1 MMKHFIFT
9 LLCITVLVQAK
20 AQVVDNFADGNFSQ
34 NPVWIGDDSLFQITS
49 EQLRLKG
56 TTNNDAYLATANT
69 ITDSV
74 TWQFFTRFALSPSTQ
89 NFSRFYIL
97 SDTSNLKGPLNGY
110 YIQLGGVTGNSDSI
124 TFYKQAGNV
133 RTQLLAGRPATVSK
147 TNNLVRIKVF
157 RDLVGNWQLWSDTLG
172 GTNYTLEGTVFDNTF
187 TQSKYLGW
195 WMRYTSGNS
204 QNHYLDDV
212 SASYPI
218 YDVTA
223 PNVDSITIQ
232 GNNNILVYF
241 NEAVDST
248 SAVQLN
254 NYQLFPGSLNPKN
267 VLLLGSKSVRL
278 VFDSAFVSKQNY
290 SLKISS
296 IKDLVGNVL
305 DSAIRTFNYYT
316 PQQYDIL
323 ISEFFPDPSPVIG
336 LPDQEFIELY
346 NNAGV
351 AVNLKGYTLTDGSTT
366 ATLPNY
372 LLGPDSFVV
381 VCATANVALFNVFG
395 PTVGVSNFPSLNNT
409 GDNIILAD
417 ASTQIIHQLSYDLSW
432 YHDDIKDDGGW
443 SIELKSTKQLC
454 KEKQN
459 YTSSVATQGG
469 TPGTINSVWNPLP
482 DVFAPYINY
491 TTLVNNNAIKIN
503 FSEALNTN
511 AASIVAVNF
520 TPNISI
526 ASVSLLGLD
535 TLLITTQSPLVN
547 KTTYT
552 ITLTNVRDCSGND
565 TSLTT
570 QISYLIADTAV
581 NYDVLISE
589 IMADPD
595 PVQQLPNTE
604 YVELYNRSNKI
615 INLKGWALTDPSSKA
630 TLPDFLLMPDSF
642 ITITSSS
649 HGLPFDVNVLRVSSF
664 PSLGNDADQLTLFN
678 NLGQV
683 IHAVSYTSAWYI
695 DALKRAGGWSLELV
709 DPKNPCG
716 INNWKTST
724 NPRGGTP
731 SKQNSVRGLNPDNAP
746 PQLIRAYLRDAN
758 YLELHFNEP
767 LDSTSFA
774 HNNFTI
780 NNSINPLKTLGTI
793 PFYSSTVLQFTNAF
807 VRDEVYQ
814 ITIDSLR
821 DCAGNII
828 QNYRGATFGLPYLAD
843 SNQLHINEVLF
854 NPKTGGADFVELYNS
869 SDKLIDVKDLLL
881 AKRDSDGNVDQ
892 VESIA
897 QAGFTIEPNGY
908 LVITPDPTV
917 VQQHYYCKYPE
928 NMIKANVPSMNDDA
942 GNVLLL
948 NTQGVV
954 FDEFVYSDKMHVPLL
969 DDKDGVSLERI
980 DFNRATNDQTNWTSA
995 AAAVNYATP
1004 TYRNSQYLNTERSEN
1019 VFELQPKT
1027 ISPDGDGYEDLMNIN
1042 YLINDNGYTGTLT
1055 IYNAAGQEIKQLF
1068 KNSLLAPNGTYTWDG
1083 TTKSG
1088 QKAPVGLYVF
1098 YFEIF
1103 NLNGDVKSY
1112 KTVGVVAAKL

>member
-1 MMKHFIFT
+1 MMKHFVLT
-9 LLCITVLVQAK
+9 LLCITAFTQAK
-20 AQVVDNFADGNFSQ
+20 TQVIDNFADGNFSQ
-34 NPVWIGDDSLFQITS
+34 NPTWIGDDSLFQITS

-56 TTNNDAYLATANT
+56 TISNDAYLATANT

-74 TWQFFTRFALSPSTQ
+74 TWQFFTRFALSPSSQ
-89 NFSRFYIL
+89 NFSRFYVL

-110 YIQLGGVTGNSDSI
+110 YVQLGGVTGNSDSI
-124 TFYKQAGNV
+124 TFYKQIGNT
-133 RTQLLAGRPATVSK
+133 RTQLIAGRPSTVSK
-147 TNNLVRIKVF
+147 TNNQVRIKVF

-195 WMRYTSGNS
+195 WMRYTSGNA

-223 PNVDSITIQ
+223 PNVDSIAIQ
-232 GNNNILVYF
+232 GNNSILVYF
-241 NEAVDST
+241 NERVDSS

-254 NYQLFPGSLNPKN
+254 NYQLLPGSLTPKN
-267 VLLLGSKSVRL
+267 VFLLGSNSVRL
-278 VFDSAFVSKQNY
+278 VFDSSFISKQNY

-296 IKDLVGNVL
+296 IKDLAGNMM
-305 DSAIRTFNYYT
+305 DSAFRAFNYYT

-323 ISEFFPDPSPVIG
+323 ISEFLPDPSPVIG
-336 LPDQEFIELY
+336 LPEQEFIELY

-351 AVNLKGYTLTDGSTT
+351 AVNLKGFTLTDGSTI

-372 LLGPDSFVV
+372 ILGPDSFVV
-381 VCATANVALFNVFG
+381 ICATANIALFNVFG
-395 PTVGVSNFPSLNNT
+395 PTVGVSNFPSLNNAS
-409 GDNIILAD
+409 DNIILAD
-417 ASTQIIHQLSYDLSW
+417 AGAQIIHQLSYDLSW
-432 YHDDIKDDGGW
+432 YEDEIKDDGGW
-443 SIELKSTKQLC
+443 SIELKSPKQLC
-454 KEKQN
+454 KGKQN

-469 TPGTINSVWNPLP
+469 TPGTINSVWNPMP
-482 DVFAPYINY
+482 DELAPYINY
-491 TTLVNNNAIKIN
+491 TKLINNNAIKIN

-511 AASIVAVNF
+511 AASAVGVNF
-520 TPNISI
+520 TPSLAI

-535 TLLITTQSPLVN
+535 TLLITTQSPFVN

-552 ITLTNVRDCSGND
+552 IALTNVSDCSGND
-565 TSLTT
+565 TNLTT

-581 NYDVLISE
+581 NYEVLITE

-595 PVQQLPNTE
+595 PVQQLPNAE

-615 INLKGWALTDPSSKA
+615 INLKGWVLADPSSKA
-630 TLPDFLLMPDSF
+630 VLPDYLLMPDSF
-642 ITITSSS
+642 IIITSST
-649 HGLPFDVNVLRVSSF
+649 HGLPFDANVLRVSSF
-664 PSLGNDADQLTLFN
+664 PSLGNDADQLTLYSNF
-678 NLGQV
+678 GQV
-683 IHAVSYTSAWYI
+683 IHAVSYTSAWYT

-716 INNWKTST
+716 TNNWKAST

-731 SKQNSVRGLNPDNAP
+731 SKQNSVRGLNPDNTP
-746 PQLIRAYLRDAN
+746 PQLTRAYLRNAN
-758 YLELHFNEP
+758 YLELYFSEP
-767 LDSTSFA
+767 MDSTSFA
-774 HNNFTI
+774 QNNFTI
-780 NNSINPLKTLGTI
+780 NTSIKPLKAIGTA
-793 PFYSSTVLQFTNAF
+793 PFYNSTVLQFTNPF
-807 VRDEVYQ
+807 VKDEAYQ
-814 ITIDSLR
+814 IVLDSLR

-828 QNYRGATFGLPYLAD
+828 QDYSSATFGLPYLAD

-854 NPKTGGADFVELYNS
+854 NPLSGGFDFVELYNS
-869 SDKLIDVKDLLL
+869 SDKLIDVKDLML
-881 AKRDSDGNVDQ
+881 AKRASDGNIDQ
-892 VESIA
+892 IENIA
-897 QAGFTIEPNGY
+897 PAGFTIEPNGY
-908 LVITPDPTV
+908 LVITADPAI

-928 NMIKANVPSMNDDA
+928 NMVKAAVPSMNDDA
-942 GNVLLL
+942 GNVLLV

-954 FDEFVYSDKMHVPLL
+954 FDEFVYTDKMHVPLL

-980 DFNRATNDQTNWTSA
+980 DFNRATNDRTNWTSA
-995 AAAVNYATP
+995 AASARFATP
-1004 TYRNSQYLNTERSEN
+1004 TYKNSQYLNTERAEN

-1027 ISPDGDGYEDLMNIN
+1027 ISPDGDGYEDVMNIN
-1042 YLINDNGYTGTLT
+1042 YLINENGYTGTLT

-1068 KNSLLAPNGTYTWDG
+1068 KNNILAPNGTFTWDG
-1083 TTKSG
+1083 TTNSG

-1103 NLNGDVKSY
+1103 NLKGEVKSY